1 MELITSNIKSKDHY
15 ICDND
20 DHDDHVGGDYDD
32 MCSVF
37 EYFFSQEKRETGLRF
52 MNRLLK
58 REEEKFAF
66 IHRGRERK

>member
-37 EYFFSQEKRETGLRF
+37 EYFFHKKNEKLAKD
-52 MNRLLK
+52 L
-58 REEEKFAF
+58 
-66 IHRGRERK
+66 